1 MATRQITP
9 AVSET
14 GASRSAGLRPPRP
27 EIEAPALLLELDDER
42 TRARR
47 REGLLISVV
56 VHLVAILAIVLL
68 PPLLPQSR
76 GITVASTQD
85 LMRNK
90 ELTYLDLPPDSQT
103 PAHRPD
109 SKIISDKDRIASS
122 RAPVLDRKTLDELR
136 DSRRPGPPGLNAP
149 PVPPAS
155 AVLPQAGSPGSP
167 QPAPSQSGI
176 EQSPQGTQ
184 VASLQAPPQMRGGG
198 IFGAGRSASST
209 VEEATRAA
217 AAHGGAGGSVGAGGD
232 YGLGRG
238 SPARVRSDLD
248 IMSDTMGVDFGPYL
262 SRVLLAVRQNWYN
275 LVPEVARPPLMKS
288 GKVSIQFAILKDGS
302 VAGMRLAQP
311 SGDVSLDRAAW
322 GGITASNP
330 FPPLPAEFRGNYLEL
345 RFHFYYNPGRNEMR

>member
-1 MATRQITP
+1 MATRQTIQ
-9 AVSET
+9 AVSEA
-14 GASRSAGLRPPRP
+14 GASRDAGLRPPLP
-27 EIEAPALLLELDDER
+27 EIEAPALLLEFDDER

-47 REGLLISVV
+47 REGLLISAI
-56 VHLVAILAIVLL
+56 VHLVAVLAIVVL
-68 PPLLPQSR
+68 PPLLPPSH
-76 GITVASTQD
+76 GISVASTED
-85 LMRNK
+85 LMRNN
-90 ELTYLDLPPDSQT
+90 ELTYLELPPDAQT
-103 PAHRPD
+103 PQHRPD
-109 SKIISDKDRIASS
+109 SKVISDKDRIATS

-149 PVPPAS
+149 PVPPSS
-155 AVLPQAGSPGSP
+155 AVLPQASSSAPGAPPP
-167 QPAPSQSGI
+167 QAGI
-176 EQSPQGTQ
+176 DRSPQGTQ
-184 VASLQAPPQMRGGG
+184 VASLQAPPMMRGGG
-198 IFGAGRSASST
+198 VFGAGRSAGST

-217 AAHGGAGGSVGAGGD
+217 AARGGAGGSVGAGGD
-232 YGLGRG
+232 YGLGPG
-238 SPARVRSDLD
+238 PPARVRSDLD

-262 SRVLLAVRQNWYN
+262 SRVLLSVRQNWYN